1 MDKQLLNALDNLSLA
16 LEMIVESLNKEKSEA
31 KSDVGSALQSGDFG
45 KQLEEINKGIK
56 EINSD
61 TKKILDDTQTIIK
74 LQKEQKDQKTS
85 EIEGAGSER
94 GKKIKDGVTMIVL
107 MAGAILAMGLAFK
120 LIGAV
125 DWKSVLAIS
134 IALPMIAFA
143 FEKIGEM
150 KKVTLSQM
158 IGLIGITV
166 AMATAITLS
175 SWVLNKVVPIGLF
188 QAMTVVFIAVAFGA
202 AAFGLGQLL
211 MAFKDIKAAD
221 ALKASIVLPIVLLA
235 VSIAIALSSHVLG
248 YVKPVGIFQLITIVL
263 IAAAFGVISMGLGK
277 LLSSFKDISTGDAVA
292 AATLMPI
299 ILIALSLA
307 IMISSQILQGVVPIG
322 IWQAVT
328 SIFIA
333 ATFVVLAYAVK
344 PLMEGTKGVDYEDI
358 LKGTLIL
365 IALAA
370 AITTASWIVSF
381 MAPVSFGQLLGF
393 VLVGIAV
400 AVTSVVMALAF
411 KAVNL
416 LGTPDKYIEGGIS
429 ILIIATTIA
438 LSSLILSIGDYKN
451 YPDWKWSLG
460 VAMSLGAFGLG
471 AVLLGTQSFNPFFYM
486 GLGVILVVAGTIVAT
501 SYILGLGSYEKY
513 PSLEWATSI
522 SLLIGSFSI
531 VAVAAAI
538 ASPLIS
544 LGLVVMTSIVGT
556 IYLIDLIFSSGKY
569 NKYPDNGWINSSALV
584 IAKFAAMSILY
595 ALILPVITAGVTSIL
610 LMAGTIYTIDRIFSN
625 GEFVKFPTDIWINGV
640 SNTIKKMADFAVYIR
655 KNIGFADL
663 IIGALKML
671 GVVGTIKLI
680 DDILDKG
687 SFKRHPSMEWTD
699 GVVHSILGFIGLMDS
714 KGFLDVIGEKFGSF
728 FGGGL
733 DDIANIIIKIDKIF
747 AKGNFSKFPSYG
759 WSFGVAGTIKIF
771 NDIISSGGFFGNLFG
786 KKKSILTD
794 LAYMALSVD
803 KIFSFGDFTKYPKME
818 WVNGVSYAMTK
829 FKTILKSL
837 NFDDISGGGFIGR
850 IGSILGMSNP
860 LKEAV
865 SNITLLAQA
874 FDKLGKAMNTF
885 SNSIQSLDADK
896 LSAIRSLS
904 SNVILMSLMDPDQFD
919 KMMDK
924 LEERSS
930 IFGDLIKDFESK
942 KSEVTT
948 SSSVRVI
955 SGSGP
960 KGKSDSQILGEKV
973 DRMTAILADISS
985 VVGSSG
991 TLKTYLN
998 SIKETQLSTS
1008 TSYNRSDRRLKNILK
1023 KIGVSDDGINIY
1035 LFTYNFDKNSIYQG
1049 VIAQELLGTKF
1060 ENATLIDKNGIY
1072 SVDYSKIDVEF
1083 KKVETSK
1090 V

>member
-1 MDKQLLNALDNLSLA
+1 MDKQLLDALDNLSLA
-16 LEMIVESLNKEKSEA
+16 LEMIAESLNKDKGGT

-56 EINSD
+56 EIKSD

-74 LQKEQKDQKTS
+74 LQKEQKNQKTA
-85 EIEGAGSER
+85 EIEGAGGER

-134 IALPMIAFA
+134 IALPLIAFA
-143 FEKIGEM
+143 FEKIGKM
-150 KKVTLSQM
+150 KDLTLTQM
-158 IGLIGITV
+158 IGLIVVTV

-175 SWVLNKVVPIGLF
+175 SWVLHKVVPIGLF

-221 ALKASIVLPIVLLA
+221 ALKASIILPIVLLA

-248 YVKPVGIFQLITIVL
+248 FVRPVGIFQLITIVL
-263 IAAAFGVISMGLGK
+263 IAAAFGVISYGLGK
-277 LLSSFKDISTGDAVA
+277 LLSSFKDISTGDAVSA
-292 AATLMPI
+292 AVLMPI
-299 ILIALSLA
+299 ILIALSWA
-307 IMISSQILQGVVPIG
+307 IMKSSQILQGVVPIG

-370 AITTASWIVSF
+370 AITTASWIISF
-381 MAPVSFGQLLGF
+381 MVPVSFGQLLGF

-471 AVLLGTQSFNPFFYM
+471 AVLLGTQVLNPFFYA

-538 ASPLIS
+538 ASPLIII
-544 LGLVVMTSIVGT
+544 GLVTMIAVVGT

-569 NKYPDNGWINSSALV
+569 DRFPGSDWVESSSLV

-595 ALILPVITAGVTSIL
+595 AILLPVITAGVISIL
-610 LMAGTIYTIDRIFSN
+610 LVVGAISYIDRVFN
-625 GEFVKFPTDIWINGV
+625 DGKFVKFPTDVWISGV
-640 SNTIKKMADFAVYIR
+640 SNTIQKVADFAVYIR

-663 IIGALKML
+663 IIGAIKML
-671 GVVGTIKLI
+671 GVVGTIKLV
-680 DDILDKG
+680 DDILDRG
-687 SFKRHPSMEWTD
+687 SFKKYPSLGWTK
-699 GVVHSILGFIGLMDS
+699 GVVSSVLGFIGLMDS
-714 KGFLDVIGEKFGSF
+714 KSFLSIIGEKIGSF

-733 DDIANIIIKIDKIF
+733 DDIASVIVKVDKIIS
-747 AKGNFSKFPSYG
+747 KGQFNKFPSSGWVYG
-759 WSFGVAGTIKIF
+759 VVGSIKVF
-771 NDIISSGGFFGNLFG
+771 SDIMRGGKLGNN
-786 KKKSILTD
+786 KYIID
-794 LAYMALSVD
+794 LANISVAVD
-803 KIFSFGDFTKYPKME
+803 RVFSVGNFTKYPSAG
-818 WVNGVSYAMTK
+818 WVDGTIYALSK
-829 FKTILKSL
+829 FKTIVKSL
-837 NFDDISGGGFIGR
+837 NFDNFSGGGFIGK
-850 IGSILGMSNP
+850 IQSFFGISNP

-896 LSAIRSLS
+896 LAAIRSLS
-904 SNVILMSLMDPDQFD
+904 TNVILMSLMDPDQFD
-919 KMMDK
+919 EMMDK

-930 IFGDLIKDFESK
+930 VFGDLIKDFETK
-942 KSEVTT
+942 KSEATT
-948 SSSVRVI
+948 SSSVRV
-955 SGSGP
+955 SSAAGP

-998 SIKETQLSTS
+998 SIKETQLSG
-1008 TSYNRSDRRLKNILK
+1008 SYNRSDRRLKNILK
-1023 KIGVSDDGINIY
+1023 KIGVSGDGINIY
-1035 LFTYNFDKNSIYQG
+1035 LFTYNFDKNSVYQG

-1060 ENATLIDKNGIY
+1060 ENATAVDKNGLY

-1090 V
+1090 F